1 VAGPFYFAW
10 TDSTDTTFDATRH
23 NVYDE
28 IIFNFDLMG
37 QEGQFDTLQLEIKN
51 PQVGLFA
58 PTRSQFAWFSWYDGS
73 TIQPLFFG
81 CVIGIPS
88 DLTKETITIQLVARP
103 GNYLELKQQYAET
116 LKQLPYWDPVFL
128 DDTHRDDPD
137 SIIEARGALYHI
149 DRITHAITTSS
160 LTSGEDGTLTF
171 TPSKVM
177 DGSVTMTMAQQ
188 PLSDVHVEANVTWSQ
203 SGGGSVSI
211 PTGQSITTL
220 TGTAI
225 LADWP
230 KVGQSLG
237 GGWIVQSAQ
246 AEDVYSVD
254 LAPTYTFNRS
264 WKNEQQKHQ
273 DGDPLSIEEHLSKP
287 SFPVGY
293 YLVLTETEVIGIGD
307 PQTGHAASIDFK
319 RTDFY
324 VALYNINTSLT
335 LGYGANLNRKEL
347 MSFTLETDLQ
357 QFSTSP
363 EADNPMATTENIK
376 VQGTDVSTPILNIL
390 NSASVRGKTISQGQ
404 TILTPDGQSYQRCL
418 SGGTCGTG
426 EPIYS
431 NVINATTVDG
441 TATWVCIGASLDD
454 PPRNWAAVQNSE
466 VSRGVI
472 IRATTNTVST
482 GSNTTVTVSNS
493 GVQTTTIRGGNVIA
507 DPSGQSGF
515 TTGYWMA
522 ISAGTTGGTTEPD
535 FPDSGTGTVDDGSV
549 TWLGLGPYGVP
560 AFLAPPMGPLAT
572 NYFCTD
578 RGQDSIKYLLL
589 LARAHLVIRAR
600 AVKINWECKWGD
612 ALALSCRKSATI
624 QDHKISGGTATGK
637 ITEFHLTGNGDSGA
651 FGGKVQIE
659 CLIGTGGTLPGS
671 STGTGVYFAPG
682 YLIPGQYQATTGDS
696 AITPT
701 GDVAFTRPLAPSGG
715 LSFPLSADQVVMKA
729 QWHVEEFD
737 AQIANNTTLTL
748 TYDPQ
753 LSDQENIAK
762 QAEAQMQYWLKTH
775 PTWFELELLPL
786 DGTADETTYLLGTTS
801 LVLDKQIDL
810 QATSW

>member
-1 VAGPFYFAW
+1 
-10 TDSTDTTFDATRH
+10 
-23 NVYDE
+23 
-28 IIFNFDLMG
+28 
-37 QEGQFDTLQLEIKN
+37 
-51 PQVGLFA
+51 
-58 PTRSQFAWFSWYDGS
+58 
-73 TIQPLFFG
+73 
-81 CVIGIPS
+81 
-88 DLTKETITIQLVARP
+88 
-103 GNYLELKQQYAET
+103 
-116 LKQLPYWDPVFL
+116 
-128 DDTHRDDPD
+128 
-137 SIIEARGALYHI
+137 
-149 DRITHAITTSS
+149 
-160 LTSGEDGTLTF
+160 
-171 TPSKVM
+171 M
-177 DGSVTMTMAQQ
+177 DGSVTVTMAQQ
-188 PLSDVHVEANVTWSQ
+188 PLLDVHVDANVTWSQ

-211 PTGQSITTL
+211 PTGQSITTM

-237 GGWIVQSAQ
+237 GGWIVQGAQ
-246 AEDVYSVD
+246 AQDVYNVELS
-254 LAPTYTFNRS
+254 PTYTFNRS

-273 DGDPLSIEEHLSKP
+273 DGDPLSVEEHLTKP

-293 YLVLTETEVIGIGD
+293 YLVLSQTEIINIGD
-307 PQTGHAASIDFK
+307 PQTGHAASVDFK
-319 RTDFY
+319 RNDFY
-324 VALYNINTSLT
+324 VAQYTINTGLT

-363 EADNPMATTENIK
+363 DADNPMATTEIIK

-390 NSASVRGKTISQGQ
+390 NSASVRGQTISRGQ

-431 NVINATTVDG
+431 NVIDATTTDG
-441 TATWVCIGASLDD
+441 TATWVCIGGSLDD
-454 PPRNWAAVQNSE
+454 PPNIWASVQNSE
-466 VSRGVI
+466 VTRGVI
-472 IRATTNTVST
+472 IRATQNTTST
-482 GSNTTVTVSNS
+482 GSNTTVTVSSS

-507 DPSGQSGF
+507 DPSGQNGI

-522 ISAGTTGGTTEPD
+522 ISSGTTGGTTEPS
-535 FPDSGTGTVDDGSV
+535 FPVGGSGTVSDGSV

-560 AFLAPPMGPLAT
+560 AFLAPPMGPLAV

-600 AVKINWECKWGD
+600 AVKIGWECKWKD

-624 QDHKISGGTATGK
+624 NYHKISGGTATGK

-696 AITPT
+696 SLLPT
-701 GDVAFTRPLAPSGG
+701 SDVAFTRPLAPSGG
-715 LSFPLSADQVVMKA
+715 LSFPLSAEQVVLKA

-753 LSDQENIAK
+753 LSEQENLSK
-762 QAEAQMQYWLKTH
+762 QTEAQMQYWLKTH

-786 DGTADETTYLLGTTS
+786 NGVGDETTYLLGTTA